1 MTVQRSPGTG
11 RVSDGGVSAFRDAFA
26 ALPSGP
32 LALNEVRTPEFV
44 IHEDC
49 RIVAYYAPFGCL
61 NRHATVAWRASRL
74 AQPLVLKSFTVVRSY
89 IFPDPRSGE
98 ARKLGA
104 AVGGGCPG
112 SRRS

>member
-1 MTVQRSPGTG
+1 L
-11 RVSDGGVSAFRDAFA
+11 AFRDAFA

-61 NRHATVAWRASRL
+61 NRHAIAAWPASH
-74 AQPLVLKSFTVVRSY
+74 
-89 IFPDPRSGE
+89 
-98 ARKLGA
+98 LG
-104 AVGGGCPG
+104 
-112 SRRS
+112 

>member
-61 NRHATVAWRASRL
+61 NRHAIAAWPASH
-74 AQPLVLKSFTVVRSY
+74 
-89 IFPDPRSGE
+89 
-98 ARKLGA
+98 LG
-104 AVGGGCPG
+104 
-112 SRRS
+112 